1 MAHIARFSERVRS
14 FHLDIY
20 GHVNNAVYMQWF
32 EHGRSQL
39 LQDKGFTYVSITPAW
54 GVRLV
59 TVATSLNYRA
69 QLGLDDLVEV
79 STEVI
84 RMGRTSV
91 TYRQLINRQETDG
104 GTTLCADAETTI
116 CFTDPEMKG
125 AVPIPE
131 EFRRLYG

>member
-1 MAHIARFSERVRS
+1 MAYQAVFTERVRS

-39 LQDKGFTYVSITPAW
+39 LQDKGFTYVSITEAW

-59 TVATSLNYRA
+59 TVATNLNYRA
-69 QLGLDDLVEV
+69 QLGLDDLVHI
-79 STEVI
+79 STVVI
-84 RMGRTSV
+84 RMGRSSV
-91 TYRQLINRQETDG
+91 GYKQVIERENADG
-104 GTTLCADAETTI
+104 TRTVCADAETTI
-116 CFTDPEMKG
+116 CFTDPGMKG
-125 AVPIPE
+125 SVPIPE